1 MSSNSLL
8 VNLARRYPHLIA
20 LNILLGFSGALFNGI
35 STALIIPVLLN
46 FLGQPVAT
54 KGAPPLIQSLLAPF
68 GGNSGDYNLLLM
80 TAAILLLIVL
90 KNLAAYSNA
99 LVSGTLKRTTANDL
113 REKGLQLLLD
123 VDMDYYVKTGIGDI
137 VNRLNNEIS
146 RAASAISMIT
156 RSITV
161 AITALVFICILL
173 SLSWQL
179 TVVSTAMLALV
190 ALVNQY
196 SIIRSKFFGKQLSE
210 TSRSYSTSTLDLLS
224 GMRLVRSTA
233 NEWREYQRIK
243 GLIREREQAEF
254 RSQATSALIEP
265 VSEVTGI
272 IALLCIVLIG
282 RTFLM
287 NQVEAFSAVLL
298 TYLFVLFRTLPLIAQ
313 LNSARSQLANITPS
327 LDVTR
332 DFLRR
337 DNKSFM
343 VNGTVP
349 FTTLESG
356 IHFNHISFAY
366 PGQNKLVLKDVD
378 LYLPRHTTL
387 ALVGASGA
395 GKSTLVDLLPRFYD
409 PTAGSILID
418 GRDLRELDFR
428 TLRRAMGIVSQD
440 TFLFNASVRENIAYG
455 CPDATDADV
464 IEAAKRANAY
474 DFILQLPQGFET
486 QIGDRGVLLS
496 GGQRQRLA
504 IARALVQDPEILIL
518 DEATSALDTVSERLV
533 QEAIDTLSR
542 NRTTLVIAHRLSTV
556 QKADQIA
563 VMDQGRVVELGT
575 HDELLAK
582 KGYYARLCKMQ
593 FTEQPEDNSSRK
605 QVAKTSYGI
614 RSLLNSLIGSL
625 GLVVDGM
632 IETPEEQREYT
643 QEAYSAA
650 ISVIKILERLER
662 EPVEPES
669 SPSHSLDV
677 TQSAA

>member
-1 MSSNSLL
+1 MSSNPLL

-343 VNGTVP
+343 DNGTVP